1 MSPQEVRTC
10 YNLCEGIYEAVAP
23 TASPQLINK
32 IITLSSIIKQECELA
47 QQLEIGDGMRQDDLS
62 QIDVRKLIADNC
74 KLVQENAALLHGIH
88 EWTPRITQHLE
99 EVVKKLS
106 EIQNKL

>member
-1 MSPQEVRTC
+1 MSPQEARTC
-10 YNLCEGIYEAVAP
+10 YNLCEGIYEDVAP

-47 QQLEIGDGMRQDDLS
+47 QQLEIGDGMRQADLS

-74 KLVQENAALLHGIH
+74 KLVQENAALLHGIP